1 MADTVATQVLY
12 DNARTAVMKFTNISD
27 GTGEN
32 QVTKVDVSTLSANST
47 GQACTGVTI
56 TKIYA
61 MTHGMQVSM
70 YWGADTNKL
79 ILTVPSDI
87 MYTMDFREAPL
98 WNNAEAAGKTGDI
111 KFLTRDMSAGDEYSI
126 VLEMTKLYA

>member
-1 MADTVATQVLY
+1 MADVVSTQVLY

-32 QVTKVDVSTLSANST
+32 LVTKVDVATLLPNST

-61 MTHGMQVSM
+61 MTHGMQISM
-70 YWGADTNKL
+70 YWGATANKL
-79 ILTVPSDI
+79 ILTIPQNV
-87 MYTMDFREAPL
+87 MYMMDFREAPL
-98 WNNAEAAGKTGDI
+98 WNDAGAGKTGNI
-111 KFLTRDMSAGDEYSI
+111 RFITRDMVSGDEYSI

>member
-1 MADTVATQVLY
+1 MADTVSTQVLY

-32 QVTKVDVSTLSANST
+32 LVTKVDVATLLPNST

-70 YWGADTNKL
+70 YWGATANKL
-79 ILTVPSDI
+79 ILTIPQDL
-87 MYTMDFREAPL
+87 MYMMDFREAPL
-98 WNNAEAAGKTGDI
+98 WNDAGAGKTGNI
-111 KFLTRDMSAGDEYSI
+111 RFITRDMSLGDEYSI

>member
-32 QVTKVDVSTLSANST
+32 QVTKVDVATLLPNST

-61 MTHGMQVSM
+61 MTHGMQISM
-70 YWGADTNKL
+70 YWGADANRL
-79 ILTVPSDI
+79 ILTIPSDI

-98 WNNAEAAGKTGDI
+98 WNNAGTGKTGNI
-111 KFLTRDMSAGDEYSI
+111 KFLTRDMTAGDEYSI
-126 VLEMTKLYA
+126 ILEMTKLYA